1 MLFCKSS
8 KIASCPTSRFFWTPQ
23 QPATVKPLRTCY
35 RWSTTSCGSLPL
47 CGMANEAPGHSLEA
61 TVLVHEAYL
70 RLVGDQRFDGRGH
83 FFAAA
88 AEAMRRILVNHARDR
103 NRLKRGGGRVRLVG
117 KFSAFFTQ
125 MYSTLESAKIS
136 RYAAVI
142 SDPCTPWNKLVIR
155 VNNAAVIPF
164 WKGLLSQVS
173 ISSDVVMV

>member
-1 MLFCKSS
+1 MPA
-8 KIASCPTSRFFWTPQ
+8 IAIGSREAAGGF
-23 QPATVKPLRTCY
+23 
-35 RWSTTSCGSLPL
+35 GSL
-47 CGMANEAPGHSLEA
+47 GNS
-61 TVLVHEAYL
+61 
-70 RLVGDQRFDGRGH
+70 
-83 FFAAA
+83 
-88 AEAMRRILVNHARDR
+88 
-103 NRLKRGGGRVRLVG
+103 
-117 KFSAFFTQ
+117 SAFFTQ